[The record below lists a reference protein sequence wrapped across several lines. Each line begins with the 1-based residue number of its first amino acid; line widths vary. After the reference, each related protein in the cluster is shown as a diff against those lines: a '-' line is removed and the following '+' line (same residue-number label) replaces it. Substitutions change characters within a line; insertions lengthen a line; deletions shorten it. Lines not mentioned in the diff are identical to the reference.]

1 MGEWPSVLPC
11 VKSMA
16 FESQSLKRETKYS
29 GGGVCGDVYS
39 MAILPKEVELEKEA
53 AHPKFELRIQL
64 PDLSQPLRDLSKKRE
79 VGEFLSGALAG
90 AMTKAVLAPL
100 ETISEEV
107 LSYPKLAL
115 LTTKVLKTTM
125 FSPSLKC
132 YQ

>member
-11 VKSMA
+11 VSTKSMA
-16 FESQSLKRETKYS
+16 FESQSLKKETKYS
-29 GGGVCGDVYS
+29 GGGVCGDVFS

-53 AHPKFELRIQL
+53 AHPKFELRLQL

-100 ETISEEV
+100 ETIR
-107 LSYPKLAL
+107 SYPVHKAPAL
-115 LTTKVLKTTM
+115 RRVWER
-125 FSPSLKC
+125 
-132 YQ
+132 